1 MSISTTAV
9 PRWIAVLFIALVGLS
24 SPALVH
30 AQEDEMDE
38 EEQATKYFENGRKLH
53 TAGKYPEAISE
64 LLKAYNLRPAPP
76 ILLYIGKTY
85 EKIGDKKK
93 ALRFYK
99 EYLLKARM
107 TDAQRPLV
115 EKVVKSLSKEV
126 GGTTGAVTSSSG
138 TDTPDAATT
147 TDVEPGVK
155 TPRIA
160 QLIHTPVDSAKRNTA
175 ITLMAELPPNVD
187 ADSLVVRYRKRGERR
202 FRSAF
207 MEPQGEAFVT
217 QIPPHHVSS
226 TSMQYFIEALVSKGN
241 AMKIVARAG
250 AKGMPHIIVIEG
262 GIRPGIRGPRRVEDP
277 NLITGPQ
284 VDVKSPYR
292 TWIWVGAG
300 ATAAFLAVGLAGSFL
315 AMDRAN
321 AMGKRATEQSCPASR
336 KIPGGGTAPS
346 CADMEVP
353 PSRSFDGDV
362 RDWESEGKTFSAM
375 GQVFIALSITAAAA
389 TGVMFFMDRKYVAE
403 ERRRKTASSGQD
415 SGIRV
420 MGAPWAGPHGGGIM
434 GRIDF

>member
-1 MSISTTAV
+1 MG
-9 PRWIAVLFIALVGLS
+9 FS
-24 SPALVH
+24 SPTLVY
-30 AQEDEMDE
+30 AQEEEVDE
-38 EEQATKYFENGRKLH
+38 EEQANKHFAEGRKLYGV
-53 TAGKYPEAISE
+53 GKYHEAISE

-76 ILLYIGKTY
+76 ILLNIARTY
-85 EKIGDKKK
+85 EKLGDKKK

-107 TDAQRPLV
+107 TDAQRPMV
-115 EKVVKSLSKEV
+115 EKVVKRLNKEV
-126 GGTTGAVTSSSG
+126 GGSTGAVTSSSG
-138 TDTPDAATT
+138 TDTPEAATT
-147 TDVEPGVK
+147 TDPEPGVR

-175 ITLMAELPPNVD
+175 ITIMAELPPNVD

-217 QIPPHHVSS
+217 LIPPHQVTS
-226 TSMQYFIEALVSKGN
+226 TSMQYFIEALASKGN

-262 GIRPGIRGPRRVEDP
+262 GIKPPGIKGPGRVEDP
-277 NLITGPQ
+277 NAVVGPQ

-292 TWIWVGAG
+292 IWFWASAG
-300 ATAAFLAVGLAGSFL
+300 ATAAFLAVGLTGSIL

-321 AMGKRATEQSCPASR
+321 AVEKWANEKSCTAGGYDRKAGKYV
-336 KIPGGGTAPS
+336 PGCQDYFSAPKH
-346 CADMEVP
+346 A
-353 PSRSFDGDV
+353 FDNKVKTV
-362 RDWESEGKTFSAM
+362 REWESDGKTFSAM

-389 TGVMFFMDRKYVAE
+389 TGVLFFMDRKYVKE
-403 ERRRKTASSGQD
+403 ERRRKTASSNTGSD
-415 SGIRV
+415 VRV
-420 MGAPWAGPHGGGIM
+420 MGAPWAGPTGGGLM

>member
-1 MSISTTAV
+1 MSITTTAV

-24 SPALVH
+24 SPTLVY
-30 AQEDEMDE
+30 AQEEEVDE
-38 EEQATKYFENGRKLH
+38 EEQANKHFANGRKLY
-53 TAGKYPEAISE
+53 TEGKYHEAISE

-76 ILLYIGKTY
+76 ILLNIGRTY
-85 EKIGDKKK
+85 EKLNDKKK
-93 ALRFYK
+93 ALKFYK
-99 EYLLKARM
+99 EFLLKARM
-107 TDAQRPLV
+107 TNAQRPLV
-115 EKVVKSLSKEV
+115 EKVVKTLNKEV

-138 TDTPDAATT
+138 MDTPDAATT
-147 TDVEPGVK
+147 TDTDPGVK

-160 QLIHTPVDSAKRNTA
+160 QLIHTPVDSAKLNTA
-175 ITLMAELPPNVD
+175 ITLMAELPPNVE
-187 ADSLVVRYRKRGERR
+187 ADSLVVRFRKRGERR

-217 QIPPHHVSS
+217 QIPPHHVTS
-226 TSMQYFIEALVSKGN
+226 TSMQYFIEALATKGN
-241 AMKIVARAG
+241 ALKIVARAG

-262 GIRPGIRGPRRVEDP
+262 GRIIGPGPGRGPEDP
-277 NLITGPQ
+277 NAITGPE

-321 AMGKRATEQSCPASR
+321 AMEMRATEQSCPASK
-336 KIPGGGTAPS
+336 KIPGGKPTKS
-346 CADMEVP
+346 CEMMEVP
-353 PSRSFDGDV
+353 PSRPFDGDV

-389 TGVMFFMDRKYVAE
+389 TGVMWFMDRKYVKE
-403 ERRRKTASSGQD
+403 QRRKKLANSDND

-420 MGAPWAGPHGGGIM
+420 MGAPWASPTGGGIM